1 MRKEKQNDNGPRAD
15 LRLDTLGNTPPIS
28 GKLRCY
34 FPLIFMQKI

>member
-1 MRKEKQNDNGPRAD
+1 MRKEKQNDNGQRAD
-15 LRLDTLGNTPPIS
+15 LRLDTLGNTLPIS